1 MNLWTLRCGC
11 RFGEARER
19 DATNPSRPLFQFQRF
34 PTRVTLHDEIV
45 VGERWLSVMGLWLKV
60 ADQNL
65 LEADFTRVLS
75 DCAYINRDDPHS
87 SHCCCT
93 PTYMSSRPKDQGNR
107 RPPVQRSNI
116 GDPKIPST
124 KGLTPG
130 RVGEPPALIAYVI
143 YLPYS
148 V

>member
-45 VGERWLSVMGLWLKV
+45 VGERCLSVMGLWLKV

-75 DCAYINRDDPHS
+75 DCAYINRDNHAFLTLLLHTHLHVVS
-87 SHCCCT
+87 T
-93 PTYMSSRPKDQGNR
+93 QGSRQSA
-107 RPPVQRSNI
+107 PPS
-116 GDPKIPST
+116 
-124 KGLTPG
+124 
-130 RVGEPPALIAYVI
+130 PAFKHQ
-143 YLPYS
+143 
-148 V
+148 